1 MTAATD
7 KQVAEIHGLLASMF
21 RQILTEGA
29 VRLAKDGEVVKVT
42 PDAAMIREIRNFLLD
57 NDIKAVPKKGT
68 PLGDLV
74 EAAFPF
80 SSDDEDGA
88 TGFQQL
94 N

>member
-7 KQVAEIHGLLASMF
+7 KQIAEIHSLLAAMF
-21 RQILTEGA
+21 KEILSTG
-29 VRLAKDGEVVKVT
+29 VIRLGRDGEVVKVT

-57 NDIKAVPKKGT
+57 NNVTALPTKGT

-74 EAAFPF
+74 DMAFPF
-80 SSDDEDGA
+80 SSDDEEHPS
-88 TGFQQL
+88 GFQQL